1 MTDTEKAELRRKLSE
16 VLGQISDRD
25 LKIKE
30 LEGQL
35 SECRQS
41 LISDLDK
48 EIESAKVSSDA
59 KEKTVPLAKVAAV
72 KQMYV
77 EATEKLVKAEEKH
90 DRQLETLLEKLEDR
104 QNQLE
109 AIRQIPQ
116 THPTCRSEDLVSVEQ
131 MDHETA
137 MHEVYHL
144 RSVVFEKED
153 QISSL
158 QMQVKSFESNCAQY
172 NAKENHSKDQS
183 QAVKDSLP
191 KLEPGWV
198 SNKTSSFCFCL

>member
-16 VLGQISDRD
+16 VLDQISDRD

-35 SECRQS
+35 SVCRQS
-41 LISDLDK
+41 LVTDLDK

-59 KEKTVPLAKVAAV
+59 KEKMVPLSKVAAV

-77 EATEKLVKAEEKH
+77 EATEKLVKAKEKH
-90 DRQLETLLEKLEDR
+90 DRERKTLLEKLDDR
-104 QNQLE
+104 QEQLE
-109 AIRQIPQ
+109 AERPN
-116 THPTCRSEDLVSVEQ
+116 PPCSSEDLVSVEE

-137 MHEVYHL
+137 MQEVSRL
-144 RSVVFEKED
+144 RSVVFEKQD

-158 QMQVKSFESNCAQY
+158 KMQVKAFESKCTQY
-172 NAKENHSKDQS
+172 NVKEKRSKDQS

-198 SNKTSSFCFCL
+198 SSKTSSFYFSF